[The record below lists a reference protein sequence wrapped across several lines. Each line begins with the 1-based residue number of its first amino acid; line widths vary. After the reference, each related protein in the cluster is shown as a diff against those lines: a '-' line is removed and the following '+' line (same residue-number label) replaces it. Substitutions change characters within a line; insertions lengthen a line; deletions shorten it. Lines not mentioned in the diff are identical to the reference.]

1 MAKDAMSSCGDKYVT
16 LPQGSVTY
24 RDIGSGPTIVF
35 VHGLFLNGTIWDK
48 TIERLTSHRRCI
60 VPELPLGAHKTP
72 LNNGA
77 DLSLTGVAQ
86 LVADFLKELDLE
98 NVTLV
103 GLDFGGVVAQV
114 VAARHNKRVSRL
126 VLTNCDALE
135 VCPAKGFNYLTWL
148 PRIPFATWT
157 LGKLMHHVG
166 PLRRHETSF
175 AAFAKVP
182 LPDSQLQDW
191 VRPMALSSG
200 VRRDVKKFLR
210 SIDVNLTL
218 ALPAELRSAGISV
231 LLTWGSED
239 ELFSMDLAQ
248 RLAIAIG
255 ENAFLVEIPNAK
267 TFVPHD
273 APKALASTILAFTAT
288 PPWNL
293 TSASQA
299 NLSSPR

>member
-1 MAKDAMSSCGDKYVT
+1 MNASTNKSAT
-16 LPQGSVTY
+16 LAQGTVSY
-24 RDIGSGPTIVF
+24 RDKGTGPAIVF

-60 VPELPLGAHKTP
+60 VPELPLGAHTTP
-72 LNNGA
+72 LNKGV

-86 LVADFLKELDLE
+86 LVADFLEELNLD

-103 GLDFGGVVAQV
+103 GLDFGGVIAQI
-114 VAARHNKRVSRL
+114 VAARHNDRVSRL

-135 VCPAKGFNYLTWL
+135 VCPAKGFGYLTWL
-148 PRIPFATWT
+148 PRVPFATWI

-175 AAFAKVP
+175 AAFAKTP
-182 LPDSQLQDW
+182 LPDAQLKDW
-191 VRPMALSSG
+191 VRPMAVSSG
-200 VRRDVKKFLR
+200 VRRDVKKLLR
-210 SIDVNLTL
+210 SIDVKLTL
-218 ALPAELRSAGISV
+218 ALPAELSSAGTSV
-231 LLTWGSED
+231 LLAWGSED
-239 ELFSMDLAQ
+239 ALFSMDLAQ
-248 RLAIAIG
+248 RLAAAIG
-255 ENAFLVEIPNAK
+255 SNAFLTEIPDAK

-288 PPWNL
+288 PPWKL

-299 NLSSPR
+299 KLSKSA

>member
-1 MAKDAMSSCGDKYVT
+1 MEETALCSDNERSVT
-16 LPQGSVTY
+16 LPQGRVSY
-24 RDIGSGPTIVF
+24 RDVGAGPAIVF

-48 TIERLTSHRRCI
+48 TVERLTSLRRCI

-72 LNNGA
+72 LHKGA

-86 LVADFLKELDLE
+86 LVADFLEQLDLN

-103 GLDFGGVVAQV
+103 GLDFGGVITQI
-114 VAARHNKRVSRL
+114 VAARHQERVSRL

-135 VCPAKGFNYLTWL
+135 VCPAKGFGYLTWL
-148 PRIPFATWT
+148 PRVPLAIWVLP
-157 LGKLMHHVG
+157 KLMHHVG

-175 AAFAKVP
+175 AAFAKTP
-182 LPDSQLQDW
+182 LPDAQLKDW
-191 VRPMALSSG
+191 VRPMAVSSG
-200 VRRDVKKFLR
+200 VRRDVKKLLR
-210 SIDVNLTL
+210 SIDINLTL
-218 ALPAELRSAGISV
+218 VLPSELNSAGTSV
-231 LLTWGSED
+231 LLAWGSED

-248 RLAIAIG
+248 RLAAAIG
-255 ENAFLVEIPNAK
+255 NNAFLTEIPDSK

-288 PPWNL
+288 PPWKL

-299 NLSSPR
+299 NLSESA